1 MWCFKLELFHIA
13 EFLQF
18 KIYFTDLQHQAAKI
32 TVLKYHH
39 FFQFLCFKIVD
50 FKLSFLLEGF
60 KFWRIFHC
68 LWSIF
73 GNTGHTERG
82 AISYYKCPPP
92 RFICVYALS
101 GNKQIQMIYTL
112 SQVRPPPYRYFKS
125 KKYNFVHFK
134 INSGSK
140 FCGNK
145 IQK

>member
-18 KIYFTDLQHQAAKI
+18 KIYITDLQHQAAKI

-39 FFQFLCFKIVD
+39 FFSSFALKLLILNYHFYWRDLNFEEFFTVYDRFLEIQV
-50 FKLSFLLEGF
+50 
-60 KFWRIFHC
+60 IQ
-68 LWSIF
+68 
-73 GNTGHTERG
+73 RG
-82 AISYYKCPPP
+82 GQYLITSALPP